1 MSTALRHAEYYNMQ
15 GIFDNL
21 YERSK
26 NNTTKGLRLYE
37 HIISKNNIL
46 LAFRNI
52 KANTGSKTAGTD
64 GITIDK
70 YKIENVDEF
79 IEEIRKALE
88 NYKPQTVRRVEIPK
102 PNGKKRPLGI
112 PTMRDRLI
120 QQMFK
125 QVLEPICEAKFYKHS
140 YGFRPN
146 RSTHHV
152 MARCQFLVNNV
163 KLHHVVDIDIQ
174 GFFDNVSHSKLIKQ
188 MYGIGIRD
196 KRVLTIVSKM
206 LKAPIKGTGVPTK
219 GTPQGGIL
227 SPLLSNIVLND
238 LDWWIAN
245 QWECLKT
252 KQTYTPCGKIRA
264 LKKTN
269 LKQMY
274 IVRYA
279 DDFKIFTNSHKLAI
293 KIYHATNGY
302 LKNQLNLDISTEKS
316 AITNLRKRK
325 SDFLGFSL
333 KAVAKRNKYVANT
346 HVMDSK
352 MKNILE
358 KLRYL
363 IRKIQNKPTPHT
375 VMDYNAYILGIK
387 NYFKVATHI
396 NIDFGKIA
404 YRLLKTMYNRL
415 KPFGKYGKPIKPSET
430 YKRLHKN
437 NFRTYKIAGA
447 YLFPLGDIQTRN
459 AMNFSQGICNYTKEG
474 RLKLHQNLSAD
485 VAIEINKMLQ
495 IPYGKDNLEIAD
507 NRISRYSMQLGICA
521 VTGEFLTSNQVH
533 CHHKLPRH
541 LGGTDEFNNLVIV
554 HKDVHR
560 LIHASSEKTIE
571 RYRNTLQLNGKQLKK
586 LNQFRKVCNLVAL
599 V

>member
-1 MSTALRHAEYYNMQ
+1 MQ
-15 GIFDNL
+15 NILDDL
-21 YERSK
+21 YERSR
-26 NNTTKGLRLYE
+26 NNVTKGLRLYE
-37 HIISKNNIL
+37 HIISKENIL

-79 IEEIRKALE
+79 IEDIRESLK

-125 QVLEPICEAKFYKHS
+125 QILEPICEAKFYHHS

-152 MARCQFLVNNV
+152 MARCQFLINNV

-188 MYGIGIRD
+188 MYSIGIRD

-206 LKAPIKGTGVPTK
+206 LKAPIKGLGVPTK

-245 QWECLKT
+245 QWESLKT
-252 KQTYTPCGKIRA
+252 RHPYAPNSKTRA
-264 LKKTN
+264 LKKTD

-279 DDFKIFTNSHKLAI
+279 DDFKIFTNSPQSAI
-293 KIYHATNGY
+293 KIFHATKGY
-302 LKNQLNLDISTEKS
+302 LKEQLNLDISTEKS

-333 KAVAKRNKYVANT
+333 KAVAKRNKFVANT
-346 HVMDSK
+346 HVMDK
-352 MKNILE
+352 KIEDILE

-363 IRKIQNKPTPHT
+363 IRKIQNKPTPFT

-396 NIDFGKIA
+396 NKDFGKIA
-404 YRLLKTMYNRL
+404 YRLIRTMYNRL
-415 KPFGKYGKPIKPSET
+415 KPIGKYGKPIKPSET

-447 YLFPLGDIQTRN
+447 YLFPLGDIQTSN
-459 AMNFSQGICNYTKEG
+459 AMNFSQDICNYTKEG
-474 RLKLHQNLSAD
+474 RLKLHQNISSD

-495 IPYGKDNLEIAD
+495 VPYGKTNLEVAD
-507 NRISRYSMQLGICA
+507 NRISRYSMQLGKCA
-521 VTGEFLTSNQVH
+521 VTGGFLTSNQVH

-541 LGGTDEFNNLVIV
+541 MGGTDEFSNLVIV

-560 LIHASSEKTIE
+560 LIHAINEKTIE
-571 RYRNTLQLNGKQLKK
+571 RYRNILQLDGKQLKK
-586 LNQFRKVCNLVAL
+586 LNQFRKVCNLVTL

>member
-1 MSTALRHAEYYNMQ
+1 MQ
-15 GIFDNL
+15 DIFDDL

-26 NNTTKGLRLYE
+26 NNATKGQRLYE
-37 HIISKNNIL
+37 HIISKDNIL
-46 LAFRNI
+46 LVFRNI

-79 IEEIRKALE
+79 IQEIRNILK
-88 NYKPQTVRRVEIPK
+88 NYNPQSVRRVEIPK

-125 QVLEPICEAKFYKHS
+125 QILEPICEAKFYKHS

-188 MYGIGIRD
+188 MYSLGIRD

-206 LKAPIKGTGVPTK
+206 LKAPIKGKGVPTK

-252 KQTYTPCGKIRA
+252 KQTYTPCGKLRA
-264 LKKTN
+264 LKRTN

-293 KIYHATNGY
+293 KIYHATKGY

-316 AITNLRKRK
+316 TITNLRKRK

-333 KAVAKRNKYVANT
+333 KAVTKRNKYVANT
-346 HVMDSK
+346 HVMDNK
-352 MKNILE
+352 IKNILG

-415 KPFGKYGKPIKPSET
+415 KPIGKYGKPIKPSET

-437 NFRTYKIAGA
+437 NFRTYKIAGV

-459 AMNFSQGICNYTKEG
+459 AMNFSQDICNYTKEG
-474 RLKLHQNLSAD
+474 RLKLHQNLRAD
-485 VAIEINKMLQ
+485 VAIEINNMLK
-495 IPYGKDNLEIAD
+495 IPYDKDNLEFAD
-507 NRISRYSMQLGICA
+507 NRISRYSMQLGKCA
-521 VTGEFLTSNQVH
+521 VTGEFLTSDKVH
-533 CHHKLPRH
+533 CHHKLPRNM
-541 LGGTDEFNNLVIV
+541 GGTDEFSNLVII

-560 LIHASSEKTIE
+560 LIHATNEKTIE
-571 RYRNTLQLNGKQLKK
+571 RYRTILQLDGKQLKK
-586 LNQFRKVCNLVAL
+586 LNQFRKVCNLIAL